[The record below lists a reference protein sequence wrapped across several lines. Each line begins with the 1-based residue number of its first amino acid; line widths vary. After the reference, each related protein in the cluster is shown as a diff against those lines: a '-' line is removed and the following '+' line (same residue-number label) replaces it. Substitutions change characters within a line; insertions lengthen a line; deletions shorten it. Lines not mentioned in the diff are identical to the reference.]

1 MKTMRRAGFT
11 LLELLVVL
19 VLISTVAAVAIP
31 AYFARSEVTLENA
44 AILFAKDLRAAQ
56 SRSAFV
62 GEETVVEL
70 FADGDGYRVVD
81 ALGSPVDNPRNELP
95 FERRYSIDA
104 VFRGVTIAAAKAPAD
119 RRLSFSARGEPSGQF
134 EVVLRFG
141 EDQRTVCMDPPFG
154 ELRILGS
161 TSGWVDLG
169 Y

>member
-1 MKTMRRAGFT
+1 MRKAGFT

-56 SRSAFV
+56 NRSAFV
-62 GEETVVEL
+62 GEETMVEL
-70 FADGDGYRVVD
+70 FEDGDGYRVLD

-104 VFRGVTIAAAKAPAD
+104 VFRGVTIAAAKTPED
-119 RRLSFSARGEPSGQF
+119 RRLRFSARGEPNGPF
-134 EVVLRFG
+134 EVILRFG
-141 EDQRTVCMDPPFG
+141 GDERTVCMDPPYG

-161 TSGWVDLG
+161 TSGWIDLG

>member
-1 MKTMRRAGFT
+1 MRKAGFT

-56 SRSAFV
+56 NRSAFV

-70 FADGDGYRVVD
+70 FEDGDGYRVLD
-81 ALGSPVDNPRNELP
+81 ALGHRVDNPRNELP

-104 VFRGVTIAAAKAPAD
+104 VFSGVTIAAAKAPED
-119 RRLSFSARGEPSGQF
+119 RRLRFSARGEPNGPL
-134 EVVLRFG
+134 EVILRFNG
-141 EDQRTVCMDPPFG
+141 DERTICMDPPYG

-161 TSGWVDLG
+161 TSGWIDLG